1 MEERVRYLEH
11 NGKQILITD
20 LSSLVASE
28 IPPVV
33 VDAARVIRTHPP
45 GSLLTLTIATDA
57 RLTLRDGSGEYDR
70 PMVETI
76 RSAIA
81 GNRPHIRA
89 SAIVVGPGDAHRILV
104 DFFNRMSD
112 RHFEMFDSLDE
123 ALDWLV
129 SS

>member
-1 MEERVRYLEH
+1 MEQRVRYLEH
-11 NGKQILITD
+11 EGRQVLVTD
-20 LSSLVASE
+20 LSGLAANE
-28 IPPVV
+28 IPAVV
-33 VDAARVIRTHPP
+33 LDAARVIRTHPA
-45 GSLLTLTIATDA
+45 GSLLTLTIATGA

-76 RSAIA
+76 RSTIA

-89 SAIVVGPGDAHRILV
+89 SAIVVGPGDANRILV